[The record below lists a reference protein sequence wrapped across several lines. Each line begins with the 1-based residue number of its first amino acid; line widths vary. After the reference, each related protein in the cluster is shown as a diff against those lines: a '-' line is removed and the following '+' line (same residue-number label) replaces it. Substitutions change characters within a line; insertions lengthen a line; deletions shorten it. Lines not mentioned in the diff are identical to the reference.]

1 MLKQERL
8 GSLDDYEGQGEEVFL
23 LGGRRER
30 KRKREEEKGL
40 FPFLTRGFPFSFFKQ
55 PSHTPFF
62 LSLFLSPKISR
73 HIYIVRPLPQG
84 ATKLLGLDLE
94 AETGVEIEIITIIF
108 VASSLPSVCGERQG
122 RPPAAP
128 PPALR
133 PRAPLHGRRTA
144 DAQHVRQG
152 KAQQR
157 LLPGALVVSLMGVV
171 ECFLSVFE
179 FF

>member
-1 MLKQERL
+1 M
-8 GSLDDYEGQGEEVFL
+8 
-23 LGGRRER
+23 
-30 KRKREEEKGL
+30 
-40 FPFLTRGFPFSFFKQ
+40 
-55 PSHTPFF
+55 
-62 LSLFLSPKISR
+62 
-73 HIYIVRPLPQG
+73 RPLPQG
-84 ATKLLGLDLE
+84 APKLLGLDLE

-122 RPPAAP
+122 RPSAAP

-144 DAQHVRQG
+144 DAQHVRKG

-171 ECFLSVFE
+171 EFFLSFFE
-179 FF
+179 FFLVAARLCCRRRLTLRGVYGITLTGPRRVPSQTRRLRPRGPS